1 MDKSS
6 LYRYSKSPLL
16 ESSNFK
22 TIDKK
27 NIILKD
33 FGKVKI
39 IKIPA
44 GFDLRDLKIQVNVL
58 TQCVTR
64 LDNHFGERKKCKMLD
79 FLVYFDRKYVT
90 IWRCPIS
97 P

>member
-1 MDKSS
+1 MYIFTHFNWHAEACRLIKKRRHLRFYGTPVDINMDKSS

-27 NIILKD
+27 KNIILKD

-39 IKIPA
+39 IRTPA
-44 GFDLRDLKIQVNVL
+44 GFDL
-58 TQCVTR
+58 VT
-64 LDNHFGERKKCKMLD
+64 
-79 FLVYFDRKYVT
+79 
-90 IWRCPIS
+90 
-97 P
+97 

>member
-6 LYRYSKSPLL
+6 LYRYSKSPFL

-39 IKIPA
+39 IRTPA
-44 GFDLRDLKIQVNVL
+44 GFDL
-58 TQCVTR
+58 VT
-64 LDNHFGERKKCKMLD
+64 
-79 FLVYFDRKYVT
+79 
-90 IWRCPIS
+90 
-97 P
+97 